1 MGEESQ
7 RAVKN
12 AIAFV
17 FASISAYTFS
27 FAIDLLIGG
36 LFKIYPNTAFL
47 PVVTWAV
54 IATVAVFVALRLAP
68 QGRFLVIP
76 FALIALIALFG
87 GIVGHRYSLIV
98 AAVMFAETVG
108 IWLVTTQK
116 TKQELSGRTA
126 APFQ

>member
-1 MGEESQ
+1 
-7 RAVKN
+7 VKN